1 MAELVR
7 AHATYRFVVLD
18 EEEERPRILVRHPSY
33 IPCLKLVGSFLP
45 KKKKDMAFQAE
56 HAAVVQGQ

>member
-18 EEEERPRILVRHPSY
+18 EEEERPRILVRHSPISNT
-33 IPCLKLVGSFLP
+33 
-45 KKKKDMAFQAE
+45 
-56 HAAVVQGQ
+56 